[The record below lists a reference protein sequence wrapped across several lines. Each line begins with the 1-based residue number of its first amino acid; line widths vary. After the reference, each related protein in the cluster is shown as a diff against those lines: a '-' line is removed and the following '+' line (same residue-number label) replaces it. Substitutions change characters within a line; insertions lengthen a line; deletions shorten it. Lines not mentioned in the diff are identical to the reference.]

1 MSSASEQLAE
11 EFTVIP
17 YPFVGEHRD
26 AIEAEYSTLLQG
38 GIKPTEV
45 ADLILHALE
54 ILLNKRKKAEGTNT
68 YDETTTQVADML
80 GRLLV
85 FEEMFS
91 NKKLKKSK

>member
-1 MSSASEQLAE
+1 MPSASEQLAE

-26 AIEAEYSTLLQG
+26 AIEAEYLALLNG

-68 YDETTTQVADML
+68 YDETTTQVSDML
-80 GRLLV
+80 GRLVV

-91 NKKLKKSK
+91 NKKYKKSK

>member
-1 MSSASEQLAE
+1 MPSASEKLAE
-11 EFTVIP
+11 EFIVIP

-26 AIEAEYSTLLQG
+26 AIEAEYTALLNG

-54 ILLNKRKKAEGTNT
+54 ILLNKRKKAEKTNT
-68 YDETTTQVADML
+68 YDETTIQVADML
-80 GRLLV
+80 GQLVV

-91 NKKLKKSK
+91 NKKYKKSK

>member
-1 MSSASEQLAE
+1 MSPASEKLADQ
-11 EFTVIP
+11 FTVIP

-26 AIEAEYSTLLQG
+26 VIEAEYAALLNG
-38 GIKPTEV
+38 GIRPTEV

-68 YDETTTQVADML
+68 YDETTAQVSDML
-80 GRLLV
+80 GRLVV

-91 NKKLKKSK
+91 NKKPKKLK

>member
-1 MSSASEQLAE
+1 MPSASEQLAE

-26 AIEAEYSTLLQG
+26 AIEAEYAMLLNG
-38 GIKPTEV
+38 GVKPTEV

-68 YDETTTQVADML
+68 YDETTAQVADML
-80 GRLLV
+80 GRLSV

-91 NKKLKKSK
+91 NKKYKKSK

>member
-1 MSSASEQLAE
+1 MPSASEQLAE

-17 YPFVGEHRD
+17 YPFVGEHRA
-26 AIEAEYSTLLQG
+26 AIEAEYSVLLNG
-38 GIKPTEV
+38 GIKPGEV
-45 ADLILHALE
+45 ADLIFHALE
-54 ILLNKRKKAEGTNT
+54 LLLNKRKKAEGTNT

>member
-1 MSSASEQLAE
+1 MPSASKQLAE

-26 AIEAEYSTLLQG
+26 AIEAEYSVLLQG
-38 GIKPTEV
+38 GIRPTEV

-68 YDETTTQVADML
+68 YDETTTQVSDML
-80 GRLLV
+80 GRLVV

-91 NKKLKKSK
+91 NKKYKKSK

>member
-1 MSSASEQLAE
+1 MPSASEKLAE
-11 EFTVIP
+11 EFIVIP

-26 AIEAEYSTLLQG
+26 AIEAEYGALING

-54 ILLNKRKKAEGTNT
+54 ILLNKRKKAEKTNT
-68 YDETTTQVADML
+68 YDETAIQVADML
-80 GRLLV
+80 GRLSV

-91 NKKLKKSK
+91 NKKYKKSK

>member
-1 MSSASEQLAE
+1 MVSASEQLAK

-26 AIEAEYSTLLQG
+26 AIEAEYLALLNG

-68 YDETTTQVADML
+68 YDETTTQVSDML
-80 GRLLV
+80 GRLVV

-91 NKKLKKSK
+91 NKKYKKSK

>member
-1 MSSASEQLAE
+1 MPSASEKLAE
-11 EFTVIP
+11 KFIVVP

-26 AIEAEYSTLLQG
+26 AIEAEYTALLNG

-45 ADLILHALE
+45 VDLILHALE
-54 ILLNKRKKAEGTNT
+54 ILLNKRKKAEETNT
-68 YDETTTQVADML
+68 YEEATTQAADML

-91 NKKLKKSK
+91 NKKYK

>member
-1 MSSASEQLAE
+1 MASASEKLAE

-17 YPFVGEHRD
+17 YPFVGEHRA
-26 AIEAEYSTLLQG
+26 AIEAEYSILLNS

-54 ILLNKRKKAEGTNT
+54 LLLNKRKKSEGTNT

-80 GRLLV
+80 GRLMV

-91 NKKLKKSK
+91 NKKYKKSK

>member
-1 MSSASEQLAE
+1 MPSASEQLAE

-17 YPFVGEHRD
+17 YPFVGEDRG
-26 AIEAEYSTLLQG
+26 AIEAEYAVLLNG
-38 GIKPTEV
+38 GIKPGEV

-85 FEEMFS
+85 FEEMFL

>member
-1 MSSASEQLAE
+1 MPSASEKLAE
-11 EFTVIP
+11 EFIVIP

-26 AIEAEYSTLLQG
+26 AIEAEYTALLNG

-54 ILLNKRKKAEGTNT
+54 ILLNKRKKAEKTNT
-68 YDETTTQVADML
+68 YDETTIQVADML
-80 GRLLV
+80 GRLVV

-91 NKKLKKSK
+91 NKKYKKSK

>member
-1 MSSASEQLAE
+1 MSSAGEKLAE

-26 AIEAEYSTLLQG
+26 AIEAEYAMLLNG
-38 GIKPTEV
+38 GIRPTEV
-45 ADLILHALE
+45 VDLILHALE

-68 YDETTTQVADML
+68 YDEATTQVSDML
-80 GRLLV
+80 GRLVV

-91 NKKLKKSK
+91 NKKQKKSK

>member
-1 MSSASEQLAE
+1 MPSASEQLAE

-17 YPFVGEHRD
+17 YPFVGEYRD
-26 AIEAEYSTLLQG
+26 AIEAEYAALLNG
-38 GIKPTEV
+38 GIRPTEV

-68 YDETTTQVADML
+68 YDETTAQVSDML
-80 GRLLV
+80 GRLVV

-91 NKKLKKSK
+91 NKKYKKSK

>member
-1 MSSASEQLAE
+1 MPSASEQLAE

-26 AIEAEYSTLLQG
+26 AIEAEYSVLLNG
-38 GIKPTEV
+38 GVKPTEV

-85 FEEMFS
+85 FEEMFL

>member
-1 MSSASEQLAE
+1 MSSASEKLAE

-26 AIEAEYSTLLQG
+26 AIEAEYAALLQG
-38 GIKPTEV
+38 GIRPTEV

-68 YDETTTQVADML
+68 YDEATTRVSDML
-80 GRLLV
+80 GRLVV

>member
-26 AIEAEYSTLLQG
+26 AIEAEYAMLLNG
-38 GIKPTEV
+38 GVKPAEV

-68 YDETTTQVADML
+68 YDETTAQVADML
-80 GRLLV
+80 GRLSV

-91 NKKLKKSK
+91 NKKYKKSK

>member
-1 MSSASEQLAE
+1 MPSASEQLAE

-26 AIEAEYSTLLQG
+26 AIEAEYSVLLNG

-85 FEEMFS
+85 FEEMFL

>member
-1 MSSASEQLAE
+1 MASASGQLAE

-17 YPFVGEHRD
+17 YPFVGGERD
-26 AIEAEYSTLLQG
+26 AIEAEYSALISG

-80 GRLLV
+80 GRLMV

-91 NKKLKKSK
+91 NKKYKKLK

>member
-26 AIEAEYSTLLQG
+26 AIEAEYAMLLNG
-38 GIKPTEV
+38 GVKPTEV

-68 YDETTTQVADML
+68 YDETTAQVADML

-91 NKKLKKSK
+91 NKKYKKSK

>member
-1 MSSASEQLAE
+1 MSSASAQLAE

-17 YPFVGEHRD
+17 YPFVGGERD
-26 AIEAEYSTLLQG
+26 AIEAEYSALLRG

-91 NKKLKKSK
+91 NKKYKKSK